1 MTSDL
6 APPTSDLGLRPSEPG
21 LRFALRTD
29 VALEHFGERS
39 LALLC
44 NVLTLCEINASGQ
57 QMLELLDG
65 KRTVQDI
72 ASKMGVALEIV
83 RVALL
88 EMEQQGVV
96 RRIVNLRK
104 ERCENMSE
112 ARYLADPDVSFRQ
125 EDNDGGL
132 LYNAET
138 DTLEVINPVAVEI
151 WKFLAAPHTQ
161 AEVIDHLLH
170 ACEGVPHDQVGA
182 DVTGFLDGMIQKG
195 FIGVVEEPV

>member
-1 MTSDL
+1 MKSK
-6 APPTSDLGLRPSEPG
+6 SEYPISNTQSSWG
-21 LRFALRTD
+21 NLRFALRTD
-29 VALEHFGERS
+29 VVLEHFGERS

-44 NVLTLCEINASGQ
+44 HALKLCEINASGQ
-57 QMLELLDG
+57 QMLARLDG

-72 ASKMGVALEIV
+72 ADELGLPPQAISEALM
-83 RVALL
+83 

-96 RRIVNLRK
+96 RRVVSLSK
-104 ERCENMSE
+104 ERYGNMSE

-151 WKFLAAPHTQ
+151 WKFLAAPQ
-161 AEVIDHLLH
+161 AQADVVAHLH
-170 ACEGVPHDQVGA
+170 QACEGVPHDQVAA
-182 DVTGFLDGMIQKG
+182 DVAEFLDGMVQKG
-195 FIGVVEEPV
+195 FIGVIEESV

>member
-1 MTSDL
+1 MTKSICPL
-6 APPTSDLGLRPSEPG
+6 FPVACSLTFCLRNDVVLED
-21 LRFALRTD
+21 FAGRTL
-29 VALEHFGERS
+29 VLVSGALELR
-39 LALLC
+39 
-44 NVLTLCEINASGQ
+44 EINSSGQ
-57 QMLELLDG
+57 QMLALLDG

-72 ASKMGVALEIV
+72 ASTMGVALEIV

-182 DVTGFLDGMIQKG
+182 DVTGFLDDMIQKG
-195 FIGVVEEPV
+195 FIGVVEESV